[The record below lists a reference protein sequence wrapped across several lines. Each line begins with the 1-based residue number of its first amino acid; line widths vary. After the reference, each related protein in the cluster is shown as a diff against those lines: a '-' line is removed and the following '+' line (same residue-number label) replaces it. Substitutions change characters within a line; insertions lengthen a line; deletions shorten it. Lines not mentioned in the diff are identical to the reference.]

1 MDEYTSEIMMGG
13 HNTLV
18 IHNTCEDSLLASP
31 IILDLVILTEIC
43 QRITFRGPTQ
53 TTYQPFHSVLSIL
66 SYLCKVCLLFT
77 FRLLWH
83 LSFIL
88 HFPTQ
93 APLVPEGAPVI
104 NSLNRQRSC
113 IENIFRACLA
123 LPPVNHMMIEHR
135 LAKPIHASSPTVA
148 AKGEIKLPGGLESP
162 TKSKP
167 YVNGISQI
175 TEGVNGL

>member
-1 MDEYTSEIMMGG
+1 MPTRDRHGVTQRQFE
-13 HNTLV
+13 
-18 IHNTCEDSLLASP
+18 LA
-31 IILDLVILTEIC
+31 
-43 QRITFRGPTQ
+43 
-53 TTYQPFHSVLSIL
+53 
-66 SYLCKVCLLFT
+66 
-77 FRLLWH
+77 
-83 LSFIL
+83 
-88 HFPTQ
+88 Q

-123 LPPVNHMMIEHR
+123 LPPVNHMMLEHR
-135 LAKPIHASSPTVA
+135 LAKPIRGVNPAVEAS
-148 AKGEIKLPGGLESP
+148 KLPAGLESP